1 MIMKPNEIK
10 LARVLGGGLI
20 LTIGAAI
27 TTVLTLDW
35 ASMGETPK
43 GLAVGVGVYAICTL
57 AIWAAYDKL
66 IRQWND

>member
-1 MIMKPNEIK
+1 MKKETIK
-10 LARVLGGGLI
+10 MMRVLGGAII